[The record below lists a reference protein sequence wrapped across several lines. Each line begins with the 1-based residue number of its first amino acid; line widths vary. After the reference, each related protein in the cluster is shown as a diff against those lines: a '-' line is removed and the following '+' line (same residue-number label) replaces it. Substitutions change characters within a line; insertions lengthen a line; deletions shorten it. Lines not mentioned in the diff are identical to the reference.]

1 MIDPRNPDEQTAR
14 PRNAFLFDRPAHST
28 EYGVGGGAAVFY
40 AVEKE
45 FIFLEKVAAACEAG
59 SLVNPSREK
68 ICLFGTL
75 FDCV

>member
-14 PRNAFLFDRPAHST
+14 PRNALLLDRPAHSSET
-28 EYGVGGGAAVFY
+28 GVGCGAAVFY

>member
-14 PRNAFLFDRPAHST
+14 PRNALLLDRPAHSS
-28 EYGVGGGAAVFY
+28 EYGVGGGAVVFY
-40 AVEKE
+40 TVEKE
-45 FIFLEKVAAACEAG
+45 FVFFEKVAAACEAG